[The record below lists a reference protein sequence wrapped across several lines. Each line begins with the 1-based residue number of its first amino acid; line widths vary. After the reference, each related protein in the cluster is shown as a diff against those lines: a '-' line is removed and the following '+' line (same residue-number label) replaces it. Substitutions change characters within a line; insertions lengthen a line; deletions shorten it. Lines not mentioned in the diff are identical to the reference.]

1 VFVAVGS
8 CSVGGAVAA
17 AAAAAAGGGGV
28 GGDVFEFG
36 GADLQAHA
44 AELLGVVP
52 GPDAGFG
59 CEGRGEQWVLLLLWV
74 VVQLRF
80 FRWQESAAVLQSD
93 HHWSAV
99 SLGRVR
105 EAGVFDGAVTIV
117 AIVVR
122 SEMSARTVA
131 EIDSG
136 CEGDGFAPAAD
147 YGETR

>member
-1 VFVAVGS
+1 MFVAVGS
-8 CSVGGAVAA
+8 CSVGGA
-17 AAAAAAGGGGV
+17 AAAAAGDAGV
-28 GGDVFEFG
+28 GGDVVELG

-59 CEGRGEQWVLLLLWV
+59 CEGSGEQWVLRLLLVGV
-74 VVQLRF
+74 VLQLGF
-80 FRWQESAAVLQSD
+80 LRWQESAAVLQSD
-93 HHWSAV
+93 HHWSAI

-122 SEMSARTVA
+122 GEMCAGAVA
-131 EIDSG
+131 KIDSG
-136 CEGDGFAPAAD
+136 CEGDGFAPAAN
-147 YGETR
+147 YRETR